1 MKNLKRYL
9 MMAKPYWGTLILT
22 VAALI
27 GSSVVSLVTP
37 EMVRKL
43 TAALTEQTATKERII
58 SYAVILLAAYIAKA
72 FLTFISKYKAHVAA
86 WNFVGDMMSTVYNK
100 LQTLSMRYFGDKQ
113 TGEIMSRVIN
123 DSRNMETLI
132 AHALPD
138 LLSNILMVILVAIMI
153 FSINPILAA
162 ISLIPIPIL
171 LFVTSRFSGKVHK
184 RFKRN
189 QEVLADVNGR
199 VQDSISGIRE
209 IQSFGREDEEAASMK
224 KQCEYYSHVNIKAN
238 FAAAIFH
245 PTIEFL
251 TSVGTV
257 LVMGIGGTLAMKN
270 VLSVADVVGFFM
282 YLSLFYSPIA
292 TLSRIVEDMQNA
304 FAGGQRVLSILDM
317 ESEIKDSE
325 NAEDIGRARGN
336 LEFKNVSFHYNE
348 KEPVLRDISFK
359 VGEGKMIAFVGATGV
374 GKSTIVSLMERFYDP
389 IEGSVMLDGKDIRDI
404 TIKSLRNNISLVSQD
419 VFLFNGTIY
428 DNIAFGNPKA
438 SREEIIKAATTARVS
453 DFVDKMPDGYETVI
467 GERGVR
473 LSGGQKQRIAIARAV
488 LKDSPVLILDE
499 ATSAVDN
506 ETEAL
511 IQQAIDELSKT
522 RTVVVIAHRLST
534 VMKADNIIVLEKG
547 KIVEQG
553 NHNELLALGGIYA
566 KLCNVNSVQIKTEA

>member
-547 KIVEQG
+547 KIAEQG

>member
-325 NAEDIGRARGN
+325 NAEDIGRAKGN
-336 LEFKNVSFHYNE
+336 LEFKNISFHYNE

-428 DNIAFGNPKA
+428 DNIAYGGSNPTQEEVYEA
-438 SREEIIKAATTARVS
+438 ARIARADAFIRE
-453 DFVDKMPDGYETVI
+453 MPDGYQTAI

-473 LSGGQKQRIAIARAV
+473 LSGGQKQRIAIARAI
-488 LKDSPVLILDE
+488 LRYAPVLILDE

-506 ETEAL
+506 ETEAQ
-511 IQQAIDELSKT
+511 IQEAIEALSGKKT
-522 RTVVVIAHRLST
+522 IIAIAHRLST
-534 VMKADNIIVLEKG
+534 VMRADRIVVLSEG
-547 KIVEQG
+547 RIAEIG
-553 NHNELLALGGIYA
+553 THEELLAKQGIYA
-566 KLCNVNSVQIKTEA
+566 RLYHRQG